1 MNLFNLR
8 CLTKFTM
15 YLLLYHLIFLK
26 YQFRLNTLKINKN
39 ILKIKE
45 IIKNVRNFIS
55 NNYKNSK
62 LN

>member
-62 LN
+62 SN